1 MNLCEK
7 MKTRKKFYIKRFSKA
22 WFPPM
27 RLTYSHLYS
36 YENKY
41 NPIGGNASNN
51 LKKII
56 LQFSMRLFGYS
67 HKNNM
72 KMF

>member
-1 MNLCEK
+1 MYHPENVIYNTFIRTPAETILK
-7 MKTRKKFYIKRFSKA
+7 QHAKA

-27 RLTYSHLYS
+27 RLTYLHVYS

-51 LKKII
+51 LKKNNLTSFHDII
-56 LQFSMRLFGYS
+56 SLLS
-67 HKNNM
+67 
-72 KMF
+72 

>member
-1 MNLCEK
+1 MLPV
-7 MKTRKKFYIKRFSKA
+7 TYIIIKVKA

-27 RLTYSHLYS
+27 RLTYSQVYS

-51 LKKII
+51 LKK
-56 LQFSMRLFGYS
+56 Y
-67 HKNNM
+67 
-72 KMF
+72 